1 VSLFWPSLRMKYQAS
16 ICRVIVQSHYLC
28 PLFLIVVLSVAILSA
43 VCFHQFN
50 NFTNGKYT
58 ATTWYSAMTPR
69 NSAYLT
75 VGIAMNCHYAECR
88 KDEVSSISMLS
99 HYLSVILIVMLSAI
113 MLSIVAPFFTCIASN
128 KVVTDLLRSRR
139 SSSFPASGAAAA
151 PSSLLRPPSFVLKF
165 GNNDL

>member
-1 VSLFWPSLRMKYQAS
+1 MPLAF
-16 ICRVIVQSHYLC
+16 VITLQNVTLNII
-28 PLFLIVVLSVAILSA
+28 LTSVILSI
-43 VCFHQFN
+43 F
-50 NFTNGKYT
+50 
-58 ATTWYSAMTPR
+58 
-69 NSAYLT
+69 
-75 VGIAMNCHYAECR
+75 